1 MSVLLI
7 GTLDTKGIEFAYVRD
22 RLRTAGVPVLVA
34 DAGVLG
40 SPAFVPD
47 ISREQ
52 VFTAAGTSA
61 DLVKNAGDRGKAVA
75 LAAEGVAKIAA
86 DLHRQGKLSG
96 VLSLGG
102 SAGTTIGTAAM
113 RAVPVGVP
121 KLMVSTLASGQ
132 VQPYVGTRDVMM
144 MYSVV
149 DISGLNRVSRV
160 VLDNA
165 AAAMAG
171 MVLARRAGSV
181 SDRRGEP
188 GACVTPDSSFPFVPG
203 RL

>member
-7 GTLDTKGIEFAYVRD
+7 GTLDTKGVEFGYVRD
-22 RLRTAGVPVLVA
+22 RLRAAGVPVLVV
-34 DAGVLG
+34 DAGVMG
-40 SPAFVPD
+40 PPAFPPD
-47 ISREQ
+47 VSREA
-52 VFTAAGTSA
+52 VFSAAGATAERVKA
-61 DLVKNAGDRGKAVA
+61 DADRGKAVA
-75 LAAEGVAKIAA
+75 LAAEGVAKLAA
-86 DLHRQGKLSG
+86 ELHRQGKVSG

-113 RAVPVGVP
+113 RALPVGVP

-149 DISGLNRVSRV
+149 DISGLNRVSRA
-160 VLDNA
+160 VLDHA

-171 MVLARRAGSV
+171 MVSLARS
-181 SDRRGEP
+181 E
-188 GACVTPDSSFPFVPG
+188 GAPDKPVVAATLFGVTTPCVEAA
-203 RL
+203 RK

>member
-1 MSVLLI
+1 L
-7 GTLDTKGIEFAYVRD
+7 KA
-22 RLRTAGVPVLVA
+22 
-34 DAGVLG
+34 
-40 SPAFVPD
+40 
-47 ISREQ
+47 
-52 VFTAAGTSA
+52 
-61 DLVKNAGDRGKAVA
+61 AGDRGRAVA
-75 LAAEGVAKIAA
+75 LAAEGAAKLAA

-149 DISGLNRVSRV
+149 DIAGLNRVSRV

-171 MVLARRAGSV
+171 MVGPAS
-181 SDRRGEP
+181 RGP
-188 GACVTPDSSFPFVPG
+188 
-203 RL
+203 